1 MAKKKTAPAARTS
14 VFAPMSY
21 PVTIGENDYEIEPQP
36 IKNVVAFQ
44 VIIERFSADFEK
56 MSDRHLVTVTGADS
70 EVLFSEGGL
79 SASAGRALLARK
91 EREYTPP
98 DLDDPERDASLDA
111 IIVLSQEPYPWRD
124 LLFVIAEAPFPLLS
138 VVIPDLTEGD
148 ADLITFPLLTHI
160 FEVVVEVNGL
170 NWFQDIVGNLVRP
183 MLDSVGPILIDSV
196 STVIKESSGNG
207 AMG

>member
-1 MAKKKTAPAARTS
+1 M
-14 VFAPMSY
+14 
-21 PVTIGENDYEIEPQP
+21 TIGENDYEIEPQP